1 MRALLL
7 SLLLIAALLGGACA
21 RSEGDASPGASA
33 TSTEAT
39 LPVAADEGDAG
50 SDAGV
55 SIVVAPS
62 VRGRVDEA
70 LVLDA
75 YHRAVAQ
82 GEQDFGIRPKR
93 PVTIYVD
100 PDSAIGLEDALGLS
114 AKYAIHLRAGR
125 AERIETLLPLMM
137 HEYMHVLQYDIG
149 RLRPQ
154 WWIEGQA
161 EHQAQR
167 VADPGRAERNRRSL
181 LSSLAGDVRSNRAP
195 SLASL
200 RGSTG
205 WDEYIKRSGAGKAY
219 GWGQAAVTFI
229 EDGWGFDA
237 VRRIVTDGQGPN
249 TMSSFDEAVRRETGL
264 DGVQFEQRL
273 HEWLLRQ
280 G

>member
-7 SLLLIAALLGGACA
+7 SLLLITAVLGGACA
-21 RSEGDASPGASA
+21 GAEDDSRRSAVATPDTTAVAVTKEDQGAIDA
-33 TSTEAT
+33 
-39 LPVAADEGDAG
+39 D
-50 SDAGV
+50 V
-55 SIVVAPS
+55 SIVIAPG
-62 VRGRVDEA
+62 VKGRVDEA

-75 YHRAVAQ
+75 YRRAAAK
-82 GEQDFGIRPKR
+82 GEQDFGIRPER
-93 PVTIYVD
+93 PLTIYID

-125 AERIETLLPLMM
+125 AQRMETLMPLMM
-137 HEYMHVLQYDIG
+137 HEYMHVLQYDTG

-167 VADPGRAERNRRSL
+167 VIEPSRAQRNREAL
-181 LSSLAGDVRSNRAP
+181 LSSLAADLRNGRAP
-195 SLASL
+195 SLVSL
-200 RGSTG
+200 RGSIG
-205 WDEYIKRSGAGKAY
+205 WDEYIKRSGAGRAY
-219 GWGQAAVTFI
+219 GWGQAAVSFI

-237 VRRIVTDGQGPN
+237 VTRIVTDSTGPN
-249 TMSSFDEAVRRETGL
+249 TTSSFDEAVRRETGL
-264 DGVQFEQRL
+264 DAAQFEQGL